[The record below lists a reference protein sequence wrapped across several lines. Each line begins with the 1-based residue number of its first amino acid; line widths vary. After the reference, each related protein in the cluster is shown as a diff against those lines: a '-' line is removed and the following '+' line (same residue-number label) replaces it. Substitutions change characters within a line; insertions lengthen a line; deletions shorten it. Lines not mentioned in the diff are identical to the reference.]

1 MLAYNTFEKTKEIE
15 ESLQQTNSSQD
26 TIDNKTQKKCIV
38 LSHSLIEKCVSLFRR
53 RRSHRNAI
61 DFDKK
66 YLKNKLLKN
75 IIDGMSFVSKT

>member
-26 TIDNKTQKKCIV
+26 TIDNKTKKKGIV
-38 LSHSLIEKCVSLFRR
+38 LSHSLIEKCVSLFQR
-53 RRSHRNAI
+53 RRSHRNAV

-66 YLKNKLLKN
+66 YLKNELLKK